1 MFTSLYWTY
10 KDLSSVTFYPEG
22 PPKTGLEL
30 EKVTDLTAKQS
41 QTSRPDMNRVL
52 ILGFVFKG
60 EVSLIGEVSPLIPR
74 DKITAMTAT

>member
-10 KDLSSVTFYPEG
+10 KDLSSVTFYPQG
-22 PPKTGLEL
+22 LQKNGLEL

-41 QTSRPDMNRVL
+41 QTSRPDMNLVL

-60 EVSLIGEVSPLIPR
+60 EVSLLIPW